1 MLRGSAEK
9 RPEGQKKQVSL
20 GSMPGLR
27 QLDTTKSPCA
37 ATLHVLQEPQV
48 QWMAS
53 SRVSQ
58 EERLQATVAGQS
70 RLMKLKADCHPPKDV
85 QAMVARSVQEAG
97 ELLQKNHMT
106 KEEEWRLCFL
116 EGVIIADQRDRG
128 LLQGANMASPGPV
141 GMMVNKVDSSQVNQ
155 MVAAANDPGFTG
167 PCLGDKS
174 LITTQKVD
182 AEVQTDPD
190 DLGFTGCHLIA
201 SSGDLMT
208 TQTEARLSTTQARR
222 LRKNRVEKKWKE
234 MRRAAAEST

>member
-1 MLRGSAEK
+1 
-9 RPEGQKKQVSL
+9 
-20 GSMPGLR
+20 MPGMR
-27 QLDTTKSPCA
+27 QLETTKSPCA

-141 GMMVNKVDSSQVNQ
+141 GVMLNKVDSSQGSQ

-190 DLGFTGCHLIA
+190 DLWFTGCHLIA
-201 SSGDLMT
+201 SSGDLMK
-208 TQTEARLSTTQARR
+208 TQTKARLSKTQARN
-222 LRKNRVEKKWKE
+222 LR
-234 MRRAAAEST
+234 RRKVIKMWTDSTKAGGEQGDCGRSQVTC